1 MCAVLPMAFNVVC
14 NDMCLCLHVHLAYC
28 YDCCGSLVGN
38 FCFAAYLLLLLL
50 LSCVVKSNSFSP
62 PCSLIVRL

>member
-1 MCAVLPMAFNVVC
+1 
-14 NDMCLCLHVHLAYC
+14 LHVHLAYC
-28 YDCCGSLVGN
+28 YDCCGSLVEN

-50 LSCVVKSNSFSP
+50 LSCVVKANNFSP